1 MPSNKKSLDTGQGQT
16 QEMININSIK
26 KRLSPY
32 NINNLKLALDEF
44 DFKLYLFKLALDEF
58 DFKLYLFK
66 LALDEF
72 DFKLYLFKLALD
84 EFDFKLYLFKLNSE
98 WVSDFCLTPNEQ
110 FFSYIMARTSYIQW
124 NDDDDDVQFV
134 LDQHAELDFYSA
146 SSLKQQ
152 SVGRHVSPLRHIILF
167 PSLRSTALE
176 ASTLTITPPM
186 RFKLNW
192 RVTAI
197 YFS

>member
-72 DFKLYLFKLALD
+72 DFKLYLFKL
-84 EFDFKLYLFKLNSE
+84 NRVSE
-98 WVSDFCLTPNEQ
+98 
-110 FFSYIMARTSYIQW
+110 
-124 NDDDDDVQFV
+124 
-134 LDQHAELDFYSA
+134 
-146 SSLKQQ
+146 
-152 SVGRHVSPLRHIILF
+152 
-167 PSLRSTALE
+167 
-176 ASTLTITPPM
+176 
-186 RFKLNW
+186 
-192 RVTAI
+192 
-197 YFS
+197 